1 MCLDPNGDYF
11 CETTPQLCHMLLLNE
26 SHEVLMNQNVTC
38 FVKCGSKF
46 QKCWLTQ
53 WRTKLFSNLSYFPIF
68 DQKTQTTNVSKL
80 AHLVL
85 ITIDTK
91 HKTSFFYFGTYHP
104 PHKTKHNVGTYHPP
118 HMHLNKEYLGEK
130 HPFVTKMKHHN
141 LHVPL

>member
-11 CETTPQLCHMLLLNE
+11 CETTPQLCHMLLLNQ

-53 WRTKLFSNLSYFPIF
+53 WWIELFFNLSYFPSF
-68 DQKTQTTNVSKL
+68 DQKTQTTNLSKL

-91 HKTSFFYFGTYHP
+91 HKTSLLYFGTYHP
-104 PHKTKHNVGTYHPP
+104 PHKTQSRILHPP
-118 HMHLNKEYLGEK
+118 HTDKNPKVVFEAPPNFDKKINTHSQIPTQL
-130 HPFVTKMKHHN
+130 
-141 LHVPL
+141 